1 MAKIELKNVTYSYN
15 GETNAVEDVNLI
27 FSSEGR
33 YSLLG
38 PSGCGKTTLLK
49 IIAGL
54 LSPDESEILFD
65 GQDIK
70 DVPVEERDIAMVFQ
84 FPVVYPMSVFE
95 NLMFPLR
102 RKKMSKREKEKKA
115 LQIADLLEIKPILN
129 EQANKLGP
137 ADTQTVALGR
147 ALIKGA
153 AVILLDEPLSSIEP
167 ERRTALK
174 TKIKRIQEEEKKLF
188 IYVTHDQSEA
198 LTLSDIVAVMK
209 DGKIL
214 QFDPKE
220 KIYDEPA
227 NLFVGYFIG
236 SPGMNIL
243 EGEFKEGKLNFGD
256 FALPLVPHLKDH
268 LEKHKKFKLGIR
280 PEYVLVSKEERSEW
294 ILFTCD
300 EIEEK
305 GRGVRV
311 LCLKS
316 EKGQSEIKASGS
328 YFDIGEGDKVW
339 IQFPGDKIRIYDRES
354 EQIIA

>member
-1 MAKIELKNVTYSYN
+1 MARIELENVTYSYN
-15 GETNAVEDVNLI
+15 GKTNAVEDINLT
-27 FSSEGR
+27 FSKEGR

-49 IIAGL
+49 IIVGL
-54 LSPDESEILFD
+54 LYPQGKVLFD
-65 GQDIK
+65 GQDVT
-70 DVPVEERDIAMVFQ
+70 DTPVEDRDIAMVFQ

-95 NLMFPLR
+95 NLMFPLQ
-102 RKKMSKREKEKKA
+102 RKKISKKEKGKKV
-115 LQIADLLEIKPILN
+115 LQIAELLAIKPMLN
-129 EQANKLGP
+129 EQANKLGA
-137 ADTQTVALGR
+137 ADAQTIALGR

-153 AVILLDEPLSSIEP
+153 AILLLDEPLSSIEP
-167 ERRTALK
+167 EKRLALRI
-174 TKIKRIQEEEKKLF
+174 KIKRIQEEERKLF
-188 IYVTHDQSEA
+188 LYVTHDQSEA